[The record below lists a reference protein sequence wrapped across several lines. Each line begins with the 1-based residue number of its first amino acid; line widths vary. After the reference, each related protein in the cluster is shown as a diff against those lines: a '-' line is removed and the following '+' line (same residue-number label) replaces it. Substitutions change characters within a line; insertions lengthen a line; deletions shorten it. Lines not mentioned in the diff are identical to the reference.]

1 MDAHAPSRDPVSAQQ
16 LVARYVAVVE
26 EHTIANALPAS
37 AATLPASKAEIK
49 DAVRTLLDALVIT
62 NQLTGELTA
71 FLEDAFVALASYVDE
86 ELAALAAEHRRASE
100 ALEMDPRQPGS
111 RLESPNWAVVA
122 RTQPAGRRNCE
133 RERRGSVRAQRRV
146 PGARCRPRRSSE
158 VTSSSIHLFRCRSS
172 LIPTRAGI
180 LR

>member
-1 MDAHAPSRDPVSAQQ
+1 MDAHARSRDPVSAQQ

-26 EHTIANALPAS
+26 EHTLANALPAS

-62 NQLTGELTA
+62 HQLTGELTA

-122 RTQPAGRRNCE
+122 RTSRLAGEIASASAEEASALRREFQALVAGLAVHPDRPLAAAGRRAP
-133 RERRGSVRAQRRV
+133 GS
-146 PGARCRPRRSSE
+146 
-158 VTSSSIHLFRCRSS
+158 
-172 LIPTRAGI
+172 
-180 LR
+180 

>member
-16 LVARYVAVVE
+16 LVTRYVAVVE

-49 DAVRTLLDALVIT
+49 DAVRTLLDALAIT
-62 NQLTGELTA
+62 HQLTAELTA

-86 ELAALAAEHRRASE
+86 ELAALAAEHRRASA

-111 RLESPNWAVVA
+111 RLESPNWAVVSRTSRLAGEIA
-122 RTQPAGRRNCE
+122 RTSAEEASALRREFQALVAG
-133 RERRGSVRAQRRV
+133 VAVHQK
-146 PGARCRPRRSSE
+146 
-158 VTSSSIHLFRCRSS
+158 
-172 LIPTRAGI
+172 
-180 LR
+180 